1 MIGAVWHVPRPRRS
15 SLAQNSA
22 SLSKRNGHP
31 TAAPTSLVQVSISTA
46 SRVHM
51 LARTEKPG
59 QGKLT
64 KIEYGHAEKGFF
76 VMFYVV
82 EYA

>member
-1 MIGAVWHVPRPRRS
+1 
-15 SLAQNSA
+15 
-22 SLSKRNGHP
+22 
-31 TAAPTSLVQVSISTA
+31 
-46 SRVHM
+46 M